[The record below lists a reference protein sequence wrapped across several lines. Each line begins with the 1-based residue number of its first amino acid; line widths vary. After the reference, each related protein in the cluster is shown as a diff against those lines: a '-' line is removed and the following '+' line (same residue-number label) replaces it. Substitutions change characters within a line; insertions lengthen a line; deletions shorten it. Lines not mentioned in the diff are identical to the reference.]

1 MSYSMWALPFIAA
14 LTGWVTNFLAIK
26 MLFHPRKPVNLGL
39 FKIQGIFPKRHTQ
52 LAEKI
57 GALVGD
63 ELVSLDDL
71 KGQLTNSSH
80 QEEVFEMV
88 DGKIDTFLRTKLTA
102 AMPMLAMIMSDS
114 LHEKIKSTLM
124 DEIKEIMPQVIETYA
139 TRVGDQIDVK
149 QMVYEK
155 VLNFSIEKLEGIL
168 FSIMKQEFKFI
179 ELVGAILGFL
189 IGIIQVGLIYF
200 GA

>member
-39 FKIQGIFPKRHTQ
+39 FKIQGIFPKRHIQ

>member
-1 MSYSMWALPFIAA
+1 MSYSMLALPFIAA

-39 FKIQGIFPKRHTQ
+39 FTVQGIFPKRHKQ

-57 GALVGD
+57 GALVGE

-114 LHEKIKSTLM
+114 LHEKIKKTLM

-139 TRVGDQIDVK
+139 SRVGEQIDVK
-149 QMVYEK
+149 QMVYDK
-155 VLNFSIEKLEGIL
+155 VLNFSIEKLEDIL

-179 ELVGAILGFL
+179 ELVGAVLGFF
-189 IGIIQVGLIYF
+189 IGVIQVAIIYF
-200 GA
+200 GG